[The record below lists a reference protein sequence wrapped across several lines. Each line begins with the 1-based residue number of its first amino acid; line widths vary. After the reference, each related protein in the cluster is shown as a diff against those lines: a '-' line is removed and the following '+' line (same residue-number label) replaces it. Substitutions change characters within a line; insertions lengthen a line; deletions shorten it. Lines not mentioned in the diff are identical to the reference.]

1 MSDHNPPP
9 ENQIPTLN
17 FDHLEVFSALG
28 RGSKGVVFLVRANTK
43 WLALKVILRESIE
56 KKTKDEYKRVS
67 FEQEVLSR
75 FNHPLFPR
83 LHGVLSTDKVVGY
96 AIDYCPGRDLNSL
109 RKKQSE
115 EMFSDEII
123 RFYAAELVIALEYLH
138 NQGIVYRD
146 LKPDNVMIQ
155 ENGHLMLVDFDL
167 STNLPPRT
175 PQYSTSSPRTS
186 PATKKERFLNPIFGF
201 CNSGISPDDSV
212 STEFDSSGEKSNSFV
227 GTEEYVAPEVINGS
241 GHDFAVDWWSLGV
254 VLYEMLYGTTPF
266 KGLNRKETFFKILTE
281 QPSLVGETTSL
292 RDLVRKLLEKNPS
305 RRINVEGIKGHDYFR
320 GLDWDLVLR
329 VSRPPYIPAP
339 ENYEISQIDVE
350 KFAGELFSN
359 YEHNGDKNG
368 IMKANDRINNTSV
381 DNGNFLVF

>member
-1 MSDHNPPP
+1 MS
-9 ENQIPTLN
+9 NQIPTLN

-28 RGSKGVVFLVRANTK
+28 RGSKGVVFLVKADNEK
-43 WLALKVILRESIE
+43 LALKVILRETIE
-56 KKTKDEYKRVS
+56 TNKAKDDEYKRVS
-67 FEQEVLSR
+67 FEQGVLSR
-75 FNHPLFPR
+75 FDHPLFPR

-123 RFYAAELVIALEYLH
+123 KFYAAELVIALEYLH

-146 LKPDNVMIQ
+146 LKPDNVMVQ

-175 PQYSTSSPRTS
+175 PQSPRLSTTRT
-186 PATKKERFLNPIFGF
+186 TKKERSFFAFSGF

-212 STEFDSSGEKSNSFV
+212 SRSSESSGEKSNSFV
-227 GTEEYVAPEVINGS
+227 GTEEYVAPEVITGN

-254 VLYEMLYGTTPF
+254 VLYEMLYGATPF
-266 KGLNRKETFFKILTE
+266 RGSNRKETFFKILTE
-281 QPSLVGETTSL
+281 PPSLVGERTTL
-292 RDLVRKLLEKNPS
+292 RDLVRKLLEKDSS
-305 RRINVEGIKGHDYFR
+305 RRINVEGIKGHDFFR
-320 GLDWDLVLR
+320 GLDWDMVVK

-339 ENYEISQIDVE
+339 ENYEVSKIDVE
-350 KFAGELFSN
+350 KFVREIFTDNSN
-359 YEHNGDKNG
+359 IKT
-368 IMKANDRINNTSV
+368 NDRIS
-381 DNGNFLVF
+381 NGNFNVF